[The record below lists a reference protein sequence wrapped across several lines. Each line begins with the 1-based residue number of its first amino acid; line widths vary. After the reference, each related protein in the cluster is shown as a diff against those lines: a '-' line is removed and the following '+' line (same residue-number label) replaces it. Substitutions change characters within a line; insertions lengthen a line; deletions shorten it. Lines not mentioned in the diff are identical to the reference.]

1 MIFYKNNNKIEKII
15 LFNFILF
22 KHLIFNNKIKIMS
35 NNKFTCFNCFQ
46 EDILKNESKMVQ
58 TNLFPDKNEYD
69 KIIKNIILNQ
79 ENKLKDNDY
88 ICINCI
94 KYIYEQIN
102 KIIKDYKSKIN
113 EKENALK
120 YLIIQLEKENILN
133 KENELQNEIE
143 KLKEEN
149 QILENKINNLMENK
163 NN

>member
-1 MIFYKNNNKIEKII
+1 
-15 LFNFILF
+15 
-22 KHLIFNNKIKIMS
+22 MS
-35 NNKFTCFNCFQ
+35 NNEFKCFNCLQ

-58 TNLFPDKNEYD
+58 LNLNPDKNEYE
-69 KIIKNIILNQ
+69 KIIRNIILNE

-94 KYIYEQIN
+94 IN
-102 KIIKDYKSKIN
+102 KIIIDYKSKIN

-120 YLIIQLEKENILN
+120 YLILQLEKENILN
-133 KENELQNEIE
+133 KEKEYQNEIE

-149 QILENKINNLMENK
+149 QILEKKINNLMENK

>member
-1 MIFYKNNNKIEKII
+1 
-15 LFNFILF
+15 
-22 KHLIFNNKIKIMS
+22 MS

-58 TNLFPDKNEYD
+58 TNLFPDKNEYE
-69 KIIKNIILNQ
+69 KIIRNIILNE

-94 KYIYEQIN
+94 KNIYEQIN
-102 KIIKDYKSKIN
+102 KIIIDYKSKIN

-120 YLIIQLEKENILN
+120 YLILQLEKENILN

>member
-1 MIFYKNNNKIEKII
+1 
-15 LFNFILF
+15 
-22 KHLIFNNKIKIMS
+22 MS
-35 NNKFTCFNCFQ
+35 NNEFKCFNCLQ

-58 TNLFPDKNEYD
+58 LNLNPDKNEYE
-69 KIIKNIILNQ
+69 KIIRNIILNE

-94 KYIYEQIN
+94 KNIYEQIN
-102 KIIKDYKSKIN
+102 KIIIDYKSKIN

-120 YLIIQLEKENILN
+120 YLILQLEKENILN
-133 KENELQNEIE
+133 KEKEYQNEIE

-149 QILENKINNLMENK
+149 QILEKKINDLMENK

>member
-1 MIFYKNNNKIEKII
+1 
-15 LFNFILF
+15 
-22 KHLIFNNKIKIMS
+22 MS
-35 NNKFTCFNCFQ
+35 NNEFKCFNCLQ

-58 TNLFPDKNEYD
+58 LNLNPDKNEYE
-69 KIIKNIILNQ
+69 KIIRNIILNE

-94 KYIYEQIN
+94 KNIYEQIN
-102 KIIKDYKSKIN
+102 KIIIDYKSKIN

-120 YLIIQLEKENILN
+120 YLILQLEKENILN
-133 KENELQNEIE
+133 KEKEYQNEIE

-149 QILENKINNLMENK
+149 QILEKKINNLMENK

>member
-1 MIFYKNNNKIEKII
+1 
-15 LFNFILF
+15 
-22 KHLIFNNKIKIMS
+22 MS

-58 TNLFPDKNEYD
+58 TNLFPDKNEYE
-69 KIIKNIILNQ
+69 KIIRNIILNQ

-102 KIIKDYKSKIN
+102 KIIIDYKSKIN

-133 KENELQNEIE
+133 KENELQNEIQ